1 VLGGINRDL
10 ILVVL
15 AGPNRRELEAVG
27 SRYGIR
33 IAFEFF
39 ADRAYNP
46 DGSLVSRREEGAV
59 IRDHNIAAERV
70 LKVVKEGK
78 VISKDG
84 GEIELN
90 ADTVCVHG
98 DNPEAVALVKNIR
111 KELVSSNVDIAQM
124 GTFL

>member
-1 VLGGINRDL
+1 MLCIR
-10 ILVVL
+10 IL

-46 DGSLVSRREEGAV
+46 DGSLVSRREDGAV
-59 IRDHNIAAERV
+59 IRDHRIAAERV

-78 VISKDG
+78 VDSKDG
-84 GEIELN
+84 SEIDLR
-90 ADTVCVHG
+90 AD
-98 DNPEAVALVKNIR
+98 
-111 KELVSSNVDIAQM
+111 M
-124 GTFL
+124 